1 MRRGSG
7 EDEQSMSG
15 KQQARFAPSGNII
28 VCGRAYNIGW
38 PVVNFYDNPN
48 FSAYR
53 LGCYKGQGGAAPGI
67 LPFGPAKGL
76 GKSPYRY
83 RERRLMGG
91 QRLDLRRLQDII
103 RQFVLHHDG
112 CASSADCFH
121 VLHDERGLSAHFL
134 VDNNGWIYQTLD
146 LADGAFH
153 ASGVNEI
160 SIGVELCN
168 RGQIELDGPDFYR
181 KRGLSRDVA
190 EMVVHNTRYRM
201 WQYAPDQYMA
211 MAALGKALARLLPN
225 LPQVFPEWNGQIVN
239 TWMADPRAFAGY
251 IGHYHVTNNKWDPGC
266 FDFRWL
272 AQKIRVSSTWFV
284 CLDKNNECPKPP
296 EIAENPQVAEQQGQ
310 TLYRNNEEEAM
321 GGYFPVGPFG
331 RSRLWHGGIHLNLP
345 QSSSV
350 FTPFPGRI
358 VAARFGD
365 DVPTGSSNFVLMRH
379 YFRLAGVETL
389 FFILYMHLEREE
401 PKSGRTA
408 WLAEAEKKPFW
419 SAMSAGG
426 VFYPDIDVAG
436 GELIGHIGQA
446 GPPGSYESQIH
457 VEVMAPDD
465 IAAKLEAGYFTSVDG
480 KSGGHFCDARD
491 IVSAIDKPK
500 GKGDGVLSE
509 KELRDFFQNDEGR
522 TELRKLAVRFQSE
535 WGDSP
540 DWETQLLQ
548 SKDFRAMPKLA
559 RQKIYR
565 DQIKPTL
572 WYTAELGEKVGLP
585 KDFVV
590 WHYHPVRF
598 IAWMNSQLR
607 KQATTAV
614 GQIQVAQGPAAA
626 KVLDDRESLEGFTD
640 EEDELSPE
648 ASRRLT
654 LEDLANGYPDE
665 GPPPK

>member
-1 MRRGSG
+1 MAVQTPATMCTGGCVDVTFEFTGTPPFQFWRKLGSVRGPGPLVRVALRYGGSKVG
-7 EDEQSMSG
+7 LSHQVYPSG
-15 KQQARFAPSGNII
+15 KVRLLAAGGAALIHLACHAQFRG
-28 VCGRAYNIGW
+28 
-38 PVVNFYDNPN
+38 DNPS
-48 FSAYR
+48 FSAYTLR
-53 LGCYKGQGGAAPGI
+53 CFKGKDGAAPGI
-67 LPFGPAKGL
+67 LPFAPAKGL

-225 LPQVFPEWNGQIVN
+225 LPQVFPEWNGQILN

-401 PKSGRTA
+401 PKSGRTP

-426 VFYPDIDVAG
+426 VFYPDILNAAAN
-436 GELIGHIGQA
+436 GHIICFGTTR
-446 GPPGSYESQIH
+446 S
-457 VEVMAPDD
+457 
-465 IAAKLEAGYFTSVDG
+465 KKYFRRR
-480 KSGGHFCDARD
+480 C
-491 IVSAIDKPK
+491 
-500 GKGDGVLSE
+500 
-509 KELRDFFQNDEGR
+509 
-522 TELRKLAVRFQSE
+522 
-535 WGDSP
+535 
-540 DWETQLLQ
+540 
-548 SKDFRAMPKLA
+548 
-559 RQKIYR
+559 
-565 DQIKPTL
+565 
-572 WYTAELGEKVGLP
+572 
-585 KDFVV
+585 
-590 WHYHPVRF
+590 
-598 IAWMNSQLR
+598 
-607 KQATTAV
+607 
-614 GQIQVAQGPAAA
+614 IQ
-626 KVLDDRESLEGFTD
+626 
-640 EEDELSPE
+640 
-648 ASRRLT
+648 
-654 LEDLANGYPDE
+654 
-665 GPPPK
+665 